1 MTIVRALPAVST
13 RITSSDFLGAGHIE
27 RHGMRR
33 RIAVALAAAV
43 ISLGIPAYAEEFR
56 LEQVPS
62 LASVPI
68 GKLKPR
74 TIIFSEQRSEAAT
87 DAANELVPFDE
98 WARKQPLQN
107 RFLSL
112 SPEFKEPA
120 GVKLSMYVAE
130 ARFAMS
136 KHAKAFDLSRY
147 ASIAFLEK
155 LDPAIKHRT
164 IAVADAVPNKDASA
178 PNRSSGRWCEDAAGC
193 FQSRYKFE
201 GRIPA
206 GIMLVNKLR
215 DETKKPIP
223 DYIEFQS
230 EIRLRSPGDPSFP
243 DLAALTGIATPVSGV
258 FEQSIFWVN
267 QVLHSGKILAVIQ
280 EHPAE
285 PKASIAT
292 IYLALAI
299 RSDMLTKQRDFLK
312 APILRNLVPAQ
323 LLLGRSSFNSG
334 DSISAGLPQ
343 FARSRIKAIATMIE
357 QER

>member
-1 MTIVRALPAVST
+1 MRLRSAFFCAATVLALGTP
-13 RITSSDFLGAGHIE
+13 
-27 RHGMRR
+27 
-33 RIAVALAAAV
+33 ALA
-43 ISLGIPAYAEEFR
+43 LDFK

-68 GKLKPR
+68 EKLKPR
-74 TIIFSEQRSEAAT
+74 TIIFSEQRAESAT
-87 DAANELVPFDE
+87 DAANELIPFEE
-98 WARKQPLQN
+98 WTRKQPLQH

-112 SPEFKEPA
+112 SPEFREPA

-130 ARFAMS
+130 ARFGMS
-136 KHAKAFDLSRY
+136 KHAQAFDLSRY

-164 IAVADAVPNKDASA
+164 IAAADAAPNKGKTAASN
-178 PNRSSGRWCEDAAGC
+178 PSPGRSWCEDAAGC
-193 FQSRYKFE
+193 FESRYKFE

-206 GIMLVNKLR
+206 GILLVNKLR

-223 DYIEFQS
+223 DFIEFQS
-230 EIRLRSPGDPSFP
+230 EIRLRAPGDPLLAE
-243 DLAALTGIATPVSGV
+243 LAAFTGIATPVSGA

-267 QVLHSGKILAVIQ
+267 QVIHSGKILAVIQ
-280 EHPAE
+280 EHPSD

-292 IYLALAI
+292 VYLALAI

-323 LLLGRSSFNSG
+323 LLLGRSSFNNG

-343 FARSRIKAIATMIE
+343 FARSRIKAIAAMIE

>member
-1 MTIVRALPAVST
+1 
-13 RITSSDFLGAGHIE
+13 
-27 RHGMRR
+27 MRP
-33 RIAVALAAAV
+33 RIAVCLAVAILAV
-43 ISLGIPAYAEEFR
+43 CTPAHADEFR

-62 LASVPI
+62 LASVPVE
-68 GKLKPR
+68 KLKPR
-74 TIIFSEQRSEAAT
+74 TIVFSEQRAESAT
-87 DAANELVPFDE
+87 DAANELVPFEE
-98 WARKQPLQN
+98 WTRKQPLQH
-107 RFLSL
+107 RFLAL
-112 SPEFKEPA
+112 FPEFKEPA

-136 KHAKAFDLSRY
+136 KPAAAFDLSRY

-155 LDPAIKHRT
+155 LDPAIKHRA
-164 IAVADAVPNKDASA
+164 IAAADAVPNKEASA
-178 PNRSSGRWCEDAAGC
+178 SKRLSGRGWCEDAAGC

-223 DYIEFQS
+223 DFIEFQS

-243 DLAALTGIATPVSGV
+243 EFAALTGIATPISGV

-280 EHPAE
+280 EHPSD

-323 LLLGRSSFNSG
+323 LLLGRSSFNNG

>member
-1 MTIVRALPAVST
+1 MRLRSA
-13 RITSSDFLGAGHIE
+13 FLF
-27 RHGMRR
+27 
-33 RIAVALAAAV
+33 VATVLMV
-43 ISLGIPAYAEEFR
+43 DIPARAQDFK

-62 LASVPI
+62 LASVPVD
-68 GKLKPR
+68 KLRPR
-74 TIIFSEQRSEAAT
+74 TIIFAEQRSEGAT
-87 DAANELVPFDE
+87 DAANELVPFEE
-98 WARKQPLQN
+98 WARKQPLQH

-112 SPEFKEPA
+112 FPEFKEPA

-130 ARFAMS
+130 ARFGMS
-136 KHAKAFDLSRY
+136 KHAQAFDLSRY

-164 IAVADAVPNKDASA
+164 IAAADAVPNQGKDKSAASN
-178 PNRSSGRWCEDAAGC
+178 PPPGRNWCEDAAGC
-193 FQSRYKFE
+193 FQSRYRFE

-223 DYIEFQS
+223 DFIEFQS
-230 EIRLRSPGDPSFP
+230 EIRLRSPSDPQAVE
-243 DLAALTGIATPVSGV
+243 LAAFTGIATPVSGA

-267 QVLHSGKILAVIQ
+267 QVIHSGKILAVIQ
-280 EHPAE
+280 GHPSE

-357 QER
+357 QEK

>member
-1 MTIVRALPAVST
+1 MRARIVVC
-13 RITSSDFLGAGHIE
+13 
-27 RHGMRR
+27 
-33 RIAVALAAAV
+33 LAAAMLAV
-43 ISLGIPAYAEEFR
+43 CIPAHADEFR

-62 LASVPI
+62 LASVPVE
-68 GKLKPR
+68 KLKPR
-74 TIIFSEQRSEAAT
+74 TIIFSEQRAESAT
-87 DAANELVPFDE
+87 DAANELVPFEE
-98 WARKQPLQN
+98 WTRKQALQH

-112 SPEFKEPA
+112 SHEFKEPA

-147 ASIAFLEK
+147 ASIAFLER
-155 LDPAIKHRT
+155 LDPAIKHRSIT
-164 IAVADAVPNKDASA
+164 AADAVPNKESSA
-178 PNRSSGRWCEDAAGC
+178 PNRSSGRGWCEDAAGC
-193 FQSRYKFE
+193 FQSRYRFE

-206 GIMLVNKLR
+206 GILLVNRLR

-223 DYIEFQS
+223 DFIEFQS
-230 EIRLRSPGDPSFP
+230 EIRLRSPGDPSLPEF
-243 DLAALTGIATPVSGV
+243 AALTGVAAPVSGV

-267 QVLHSGKILAVIQ
+267 QVIHSGKILAVIQ
-280 EHPAE
+280 EHPSE

-299 RSDMLTKQRDFLK
+299 RSDILTKQRDFLK

-343 FARSRIKAIATMIE
+343 FARSRIKAIATTIE

>member
-1 MTIVRALPAVST
+1 MRLRTAFFWTATVLAVGTPAHAQ
-13 RITSSDFLGAGHIE
+13 DFK
-27 RHGMRR
+27 
-33 RIAVALAAAV
+33 
-43 ISLGIPAYAEEFR
+43 

-62 LASVPI
+62 LASVAVET
-68 GKLKPR
+68 LKPR
-74 TIIFSEQRSEAAT
+74 TIIFSEQRSDSAT
-87 DAANELVPFDE
+87 DAANELIPFEE
-98 WARKQPLQN
+98 WIRKQPLQH

-112 SPEFKEPA
+112 FPEFREPA

-130 ARFAMS
+130 ARFGMS
-136 KHAKAFDLSRY
+136 KPAKAFDLSRY

-164 IAVADAVPNKDASA
+164 IAAADAVPNKEASA
-178 PNRSSGRWCEDAAGC
+178 ANRSSGRGWCEDAAGC

-206 GIMLVNKLR
+206 GILLVNKLR

-223 DYIEFQS
+223 DFIEFQS
-230 EIRLRSPGDPSFP
+230 EIRIRRPDDPQVAE
-243 DLAALTGIATPVSGV
+243 LAAFTGIATPVSGA

-267 QVLHSGKILAVIQ
+267 QVIHSGKILAVIQ
-280 EHPAE
+280 EHPSE
-285 PKASIAT
+285 PKASVAT
-292 IYLALAI
+292 VYLALAI

>member
-1 MTIVRALPAVST
+1 MRLRSAFLLAATVLMVGSPVRAV
-13 RITSSDFLGAGHIE
+13 
-27 RHGMRR
+27 
-33 RIAVALAAAV
+33 
-43 ISLGIPAYAEEFR
+43 EFK

-62 LASVPI
+62 LASVPVD
-68 GKLKPR
+68 KLRPR
-74 TIIFSEQRSEAAT
+74 TIIFAEQRSDVAT
-87 DAANELVPFDE
+87 DAANELIPFEE
-98 WARKQPLQN
+98 WTRKQPLQH

-112 SPEFKEPA
+112 FPEFKEPA

-130 ARFAMS
+130 ARFGMP
-136 KHAKAFDLSRY
+136 KHAQAFDLSRY

-164 IAVADAVPNKDASA
+164 ITAAEAVPNQGKDKSAASNQ
-178 PNRSSGRWCEDAAGC
+178 PPGRKWCEDAAGC
-193 FQSRYKFE
+193 FQSRYRFE

-206 GIMLVNKLR
+206 GILLVNKLR

-223 DYIEFQS
+223 DFIEFQS
-230 EIRLRSPGDPSFP
+230 EIRLRSQGDPQATE
-243 DLAALTGIATPVSGV
+243 LAAFTGIATPVSGT

-267 QVLHSGKILAVIQ
+267 QVIHSGKILAVIQ
-280 EHPAE
+280 EHPSE

-357 QER
+357 QEK

>member
-1 MTIVRALPAVST
+1 MRLRTAV
-13 RITSSDFLGAGHIE
+13 G
-27 RHGMRR
+27 
-33 RIAVALAAAV
+33 VAAAV
-43 ISLGIPAYAEEFR
+43 ITLCSPVRADEFR
-56 LEQVPS
+56 LEQAPS
-62 LASVPI
+62 LASVPVD
-68 GKLKPR
+68 KLKPR
-74 TIIFSEQRSEAAT
+74 TIVFAEQRADSAT
-87 DAANELVPFDE
+87 DAASELIPFED
-98 WARKQPLQN
+98 WLRKQPLQH

-112 SPEFKEPA
+112 FPEFKEPA

-130 ARFAMS
+130 ARFGMS
-136 KHAKAFDLSRY
+136 KHAKAFDLKRY

-155 LDPAIKHRT
+155 LDPAIKHRA
-164 IAVADAVPNKDASA
+164 IAAADVVPNKESSA
-178 PNRSSGRWCEDAAGC
+178 LSRSPGRGWCENAQGC

-206 GIMLVNKLR
+206 GILLVNKLR

-223 DYIEFQS
+223 DFIEFQS
-230 EIRLRSPGDPSFP
+230 EIRLHSPGDPP
-243 DLAALTGIATPVSGV
+243 VAELATFTGIATPVSGV

-267 QVLHSGKILAVIQ
+267 QVIHSGKILAVIQ
-280 EHPAE
+280 EHPSE

-292 IYLALAI
+292 VYLALAI

>member
-1 MTIVRALPAVST
+1 
-13 RITSSDFLGAGHIE
+13 
-27 RHGMRR
+27 MRR
-33 RIAVALAAAV
+33 RIAVGLAAAALILCSPV
-43 ISLGIPAYAEEFR
+43 RADEFR

-62 LASVPI
+62 LASVPVE
-68 GKLKPR
+68 KLKPR
-74 TIIFSEQRSEAAT
+74 TIIFSEQRADNAT
-87 DAANELVPFDE
+87 DAASELVPFEE
-98 WARKQPLQN
+98 WARKQPLQH

-112 SPEFKEPA
+112 FPEFKEPA

-130 ARFAMS
+130 ARFGMS
-136 KHAKAFDLSRY
+136 RHAKAFDLNRY

-155 LDPAIKHRT
+155 LDPAIKHRA
-164 IAVADAVPNKDASA
+164 IAAADVAPNKESSAS
-178 PNRSSGRWCEDAAGC
+178 NRSPGRGWCENAQGC

-206 GIMLVNKLR
+206 GILLVNKLR

-223 DYIEFQS
+223 DFIEFQS
-230 EIRLRSPGDPSFP
+230 EIRLRMPDDPAVA
-243 DLAALTGIATPVSGV
+243 DLSSLTGIATPVSGI
-258 FEQSIFWVN
+258 FEQNIFWVN
-267 QVLHSGKILAVIQ
+267 QVIHSGKILAVIQ
-280 EHPAE
+280 QHPSE

-292 IYLALAI
+292 VYLALAI

-343 FARSRIKAIATMIE
+343 FARSRIKAIAAMIE

>member
-1 MTIVRALPAVST
+1 MRLPIAAFIVATLFVADRPAHAQ
-13 RITSSDFLGAGHIE
+13 DFK
-27 RHGMRR
+27 
-33 RIAVALAAAV
+33 
-43 ISLGIPAYAEEFR
+43 

-62 LASVPI
+62 LASIPI
-68 GKLKPR
+68 DKLKPR
-74 TIIFSEQRSEAAT
+74 TIVFAEQRADSAT
-87 DAANELVPFDE
+87 DAANELVPFEE
-98 WARKQPLQN
+98 WARKQPLQQ

-112 SPEFKEPA
+112 FPEFKEPA

-136 KHAKAFDLSRY
+136 KHAQAFDLSRY

-155 LDPAIKHRT
+155 LDPAIKHRSIT
-164 IAVADAVPNKDASA
+164 ATDAVPNKETSAS
-178 PNRSSGRWCEDAAGC
+178 NRRPGRGWCEDAAGC

-230 EIRLRSPGDPSFP
+230 EIRLRSPGDPQIAE
-243 DLAALTGIATPVSGV
+243 LAAFTGIATPVSGA

-267 QVLHSGKILAVIQ
+267 QVIHSGKILAVVQ
-280 EHPAE
+280 EHPSE

-292 IYLALAI
+292 VYLALAI

-343 FARSRIKAIATMIE
+343 FARSRIKAIAAMIE

>member
-1 MTIVRALPAVST
+1 MRLRSAFFCAATVLALGTPSLAQ
-13 RITSSDFLGAGHIE
+13 DFK
-27 RHGMRR
+27 
-33 RIAVALAAAV
+33 
-43 ISLGIPAYAEEFR
+43 

-62 LASVPI
+62 LASVPVEN
-68 GKLKPR
+68 LKPR
-74 TIIFSEQRSEAAT
+74 TIVFSEQRAESAT
-87 DAANELVPFDE
+87 DAANELVPFEE
-98 WARKQPLQN
+98 WTRKQPLQH

-112 SPEFKEPA
+112 SPEFREPA

-130 ARFAMS
+130 ARFRMS
-136 KHAKAFDLSRY
+136 KPAQAFDLSRY

-155 LDPAIKHRT
+155 LDPAIKHRA
-164 IAVADAVPNKDASA
+164 IAAADAAPNKGKDKPAAS
-178 PNRSSGRWCEDAAGC
+178 NSSPGRGWCEDAAGC
-193 FQSRYKFE
+193 FESRYKFE

-206 GIMLVNKLR
+206 GILLVNKLR

-223 DYIEFQS
+223 DFIEFQS
-230 EIRLRSPGDPSFP
+230 EIRLHSPGDPLLP
-243 DLAALTGIATPVSGV
+243 ELATFTGIATPVSGA

-267 QVLHSGKILAVIQ
+267 QVIHSGKILAVIQ
-280 EHPAE
+280 QHPSE

-292 IYLALAI
+292 VYLALAI

-323 LLLGRSSFNSG
+323 LLLGRSSFNNG

-343 FARSRIKAIATMIE
+343 FARSRIKAIAAMIE